1 MDCINEDSCEG
12 GKQVWEEEMVEEV
25 KGFRETDA
33 EAKIMMRREGVELV
47 VF

>member
-12 GKQVWEEEMVEEV
+12 GKQVWEEEIVE
-25 KGFRETDA
+25 RQIDA